1 MKIFKFAGVTLT
13 IIDMDTKGMS
23 KEQIIKSVKSLS
35 KNA

>member
-1 MKIFKFAGVTLT
+1 MKVFKIAGVTLT